1 MPNRPVHSPTD
12 DQTVQVVADLADLNV
27 PSAEATVA
35 DASNPSVQDSTI
47 EKLQAELA
55 ETQAQIQALAER
67 EKRVLA
73 DYQNLIRRSQEERI
87 KVAKLAGAEFVSVL
101 LQPLDHLSRAAAQ
114 LKDKGLDMVV
124 NQFWQ
129 VLGEVGLKEISVLGQ
144 KFDVTTMEAIER
156 KGEGEKVVA
165 VASKGY
171 TLNGEVI
178 QHAKVVL
185 G

>member
-1 MPNRPVHSPTD
+1 MPHRPTHSPVD
-12 DQTVQVVADLADLNV
+12 EQAVADLADLNV
-27 PSAEATVA
+27 PGAEATA
-35 DASNPSVQDSTI
+35 AAAQTPSGQDPLV
-47 EKLQAELA
+47 EKLQTDLA
-55 ETQAQIQALAER
+55 EARAQVQALAER

-73 DYQNLIRRSQEERI
+73 DYQNLIRRSQEDRV

-101 LQPLDHLSRAAAQ
+101 LQPLDHLSRAATQ

-124 NQFWQ
+124 SQFWQ
-129 VLGEVGLKEISVLGQ
+129 VLGEMGLKEIPVTGQ